1 MYNTYFESYITNE
14 VKPFSTKKILRKGS
28 LVFVVEPS

>member
-14 VKPFSTKKILRKGS
+14 VKLFSTKKNITKRIARVRS
-28 LVFVVEPS
+28 